1 MKRGNFSLIGVFT
14 LSVLLVSEVQAP
26 AATVE
31 QLVQGAKKEGTLE
44 FYGPS
49 HLTPPGGQALADA
62 FNKTY
67 GLNVTVNY
75 SPAGN
80 MARDVG
86 KVVGTAPTG
95 APPEWDVM
103 VLTDA
108 HHATLALRK
117 LHQTIDYKGLGID
130 PRIIHHGNGSISVA
144 NQFVLPAYNTKVL
157 PAKDVPKSWDDL
169 LDPKWKGGKLGMSTA
184 THHLARLAAGP
195 WGEEK
200 TTRYV
205 KALSQQGLSLGTLGE
220 VMNRLQLGEI
230 LVAITMIDGFIHR
243 AKLRGAPITFA
254 EGIEPLISP
263 AFHSGVVKGAR
274 RPNAGHLF
282 SVFLTT
288 PKAQEIWEKYG
299 GESSAFMRGT
309 KAYTYA
315 QGKQVIYMSEK
326 DAGLVDRL
334 SRDYAGVLGFK

>member
-1 MKRGNFSLIGVFT
+1 MRERRFFAIIFLIFSL
-14 LSVLLVSEVQAP
+14 LLVSDARLR
-26 AATVE
+26 AATLE
-31 QLVQGAKKEGTLE
+31 QLVEGVKKERTLE

-86 KVVGTAPTG
+86 KLVGTAPAG

-117 LHQTIDYKGLGID
+117 LHEPLDYKTLGID
-130 PRIIHHGNGSISVA
+130 PRTIHYNNGSISVA

-157 PAKDVPKSWDDL
+157 PAKDVPKSWEDL

-184 THHLARLAAGP
+184 THHLSRLAAGP

-205 KALSQQGLSLGTLGE
+205 KALAQQGLSLGTLGE
-220 VMNRLQLGEI
+220 VISRLQLGET
-230 LVAITMIDGFIHR
+230 LVAITMIDGFIHQ
-243 AKLRGAPITFA
+243 AKLRGAPIAFA

-288 PKAQEIWEKYG
+288 PKAQEIWAKYG
-299 GESSAFMRGT
+299 GESSAFIRGT
-309 KAYTYA
+309 RAYTYA
-315 QGKQVIYMSEK
+315 QGKQVLYMSDK
-326 DAGLVDRL
+326 DGELLDRL
-334 SRDYAGVLGFK
+334 TIEYARILGFK

>member
-1 MKRGNFSLIGVFT
+1 MKPSNFSLIGVFT
-14 LSVLLVSEVQAP
+14 LSVLLVSDVQP
-26 AATVE
+26 LAASVE
-31 QLVQGAKKEGTLE
+31 PLVEGAKKEGTLE

-49 HLTPPGGQALADA
+49 HLTPQGGQALADA

-67 GLNVTVNY
+67 GLNVAVNY

-117 LHQTIDYKGLGID
+117 LHQTIDYKKLGMD

-157 PAKDVPKSWDDL
+157 PAKDVPKGWEDL

-184 THHLARLAAGP
+184 THHLARLGAGP

-230 LVAITMIDGFIHR
+230 LVAITMIDGFIHQ
-243 AKLRGAPITFA
+243 AKLRGAPIAFA

-274 RPNAGHLF
+274 RANAGHLF

-299 GESSAFMRGT
+299 GESSAFIRGT
-309 KAYTYA
+309 KAYAYV
-315 QGKQVIYMSEK
+315 QGKQVIYMSDK
-326 DAGLVDRL
+326 DAELIDRL
-334 SRDYAGVLGFK
+334 AREYARIVGFK